1 MQLWSSQR
9 ARRTSRQNTRS
20 VKPHLLLL
28 SLSGLFMA
36 SLPAQADSDT
46 LLLIITAEVVSQPC
60 SLRPGDETIQ
70 VDFGGI
76 VNKALLRD
84 QRTPSKAF
92 QLHLEECDP
101 AIAGSVKVTFAGQG
115 AAENS
120 SLLALAG
127 DSAAKGIAIGLEQG
141 GQPLPLNQASRA
153 QVLASGSNVLDFGA
167 YVQLLPSG
175 QASLTPGA
183 FNATANFTIDYD

>member
-1 MQLWSSQR
+1 MMPCRSHH
-9 ARRTSRQNTRS
+9 AATR
-20 VKPHLLLL
+20 PLRWGTLLLL
-28 SLSGLFMA
+28 LGMLTQPSVWAGSE
-36 SLPAQADSDT
+36 T
-46 LLLIITAEVVSQPC
+46 LMLTITAEVVSQPC

-76 VNKALLRD
+76 VNKALLREG
-84 QRTPSKAF
+84 RTPGKLF

-101 AIAGSVKVTFAGQG
+101 TIASSVKVTFAGQG
-115 AAENS
+115 ASENS

-141 GQPLPLNQASRA
+141 GQPLPLNQASKVQA
-153 QVLASGSNVLDFGA
+153 LASGSNVLDFTA

-175 QASLTPGA
+175 QLNLNPGA
-183 FNATANFTIDYD
+183 FNATANFTLDYD

>member
-1 MQLWSSQR
+1 M
-9 ARRTSRQNTRS
+9 
-20 VKPHLLLL
+20 KPHLLLL

-36 SLPAQADSDT
+36 SLPALAGSDT
-46 LLLIITAEVVSQPC
+46 LRLIITAEVVSQPC

-70 VDFGGI
+70 VDFGGV

-84 QRTPSKAF
+84 QRTPSKVF

-101 AIAGSVKVTFAGQG
+101 AVAGSVKVTFTGLG

-127 DSAAKGIAIGLEQG
+127 DSTAKGIAIGLEQG
-141 GQPLPLNQASRA
+141 GQPLPLNQPSRA
-153 QVLASGSNVLDFGA
+153 RVLASGTNVLDFGA
-167 YVQLLPSG
+167 YVQLLPLG
-175 QASLTPGA
+175 RAGLTPGS
-183 FNATANFTIDYD
+183 FNATANFTLDYD